1 MQIGW
6 IDFSKEDRKKVLS
19 VIDLLSEDGTLDEL
33 GIASI
38 RDGFADIFFPGT
50 SSIQTRAK
58 YFLIVPYAIDTIIHT
73 YHTSPKGILEKLDQI
88 ERECAKI
95 LNQPDVEGVI
105 GSRAL
110 KSGSW
115 VQRTPVDVYW
125 AGLRRYEIFKGG
137 PMSLIEYV
145 RTAVALKNSK
155 IDLQKIGSR
164 NDDATELESDDGDA
178 GSLYSKSFWRLPAY
192 DREQW
197 KDGLTMNLN
206 QDEAEFLKERIIAT
220 QPKSLLAYILQM
232 NLKEVLL
239 VQNFHEFEGLIS
251 KFPVEMVECYYLAK
265 AFSDFIYL
273 ARIRYNIILSDKKN
287 QRAVNQW
294 SIYEQKLD
302 RYSDL
307 DMDKIFRRLDIRN
320 NSLRR
325 FLTSL
330 QDCFKKS
337 EIVEADR
344 LIIQRETH
352 LKGVNRAKLNF
363 QGKYPVDNWIGG
375 ELLNYRFGNAMT
387 LVRDIFNGLEGI

>member
-125 AGLRRYEIFKGG
+125 AGLRRYEIFQGG
-137 PMSLIEYV
+137 PMSLTEYV

-192 DREQW
+192 DREHW
-197 KDGLTMNLN
+197 NDGLTMNLS
-206 QDEAEFLKERIIAT
+206 QEEAEFLKERIIAT
-220 QPKSLLAYILQM
+220 QPASLLAYILQM
-232 NLKEVLL
+232 NLKEVLS
-239 VQNFHEFEGLIS
+239 VQNFREFERLIP
-251 KFPVEMVECYYLAK
+251 KFPVDMQESYNLAK
-265 AFSDFIYL
+265 AFSDFIFL
-273 ARIRYNIILSDKKN
+273 ARIRYNIILSENKN
-287 QRAVNQW
+287 HRAMEQW
-294 SIYEQKLD
+294 SAYVPKLD
-302 RYSDL
+302 RYADL
-307 DMDKIFRRLDIRN
+307 DLEGIFRRLDIRN
-320 NSLRR
+320 NNLRR
-325 FLTSL
+325 FLTTL

-363 QGKYPVDNWIGG
+363 PGKYPVDNWIGG